1 MQQNENQEQQ
11 GYGPLA
17 SIGIILAIA
26 LAVLGVFI
34 AVKYFV
40 L

>member
-17 SIGIILAIA
+17 SIGIILAIT

-34 AVKYFV
+34 AIKYFV

>member
-17 SIGIILAIA
+17 SMGIILAIT
-26 LAVLGVFI
+26 LVVMGVFI
-34 AVKYFV
+34 AIKYFV